1 MPPSQKRP
9 RSRRNEPPKRK
20 VKPPPPEVFKNV
32 PASDGTHP
40 ILFLLFLVAGLCLF
54 VALISYTD
62 KQNFFFAESF
72 LSSFAGQGSLTE
84 HNWCGA
90 LGATVAVL
98 AFNFFGAGAFL
109 LPFFACLLAYYMLRS
124 RAHFSLYWKC
134 TLMFFLL
141 CAGTL
146 LLTLIPDSA
155 YGYHPEQSNI
165 ASMPQGPGGCL
176 GELLL
181 NDVCEPVF
189 GTVGTACLTGIF
201 YIFCLL
207 SLLVASPQRIFVWCV
222 SHLSRAFSQWR
233 EEARA
238 RKAARLRMLE
248 ARRQNA
254 AALRAQE
261 RAERIA
267 AGGPDIPAPAG
278 APQADHLPP
287 VRERSPESP
296 ENDFSKIPVHVTAVP
311 EFANISLPTLDKKPE
326 VPANESEQA
335 DASDASAL
343 PEEPGS
349 EPEAPE
355 KILGTLT
362 PFPHPES
369 EPATAPEPPPGEP
382 EQDVPEI
389 VEAPEKPDPIPPASV
404 RKILGESAP
413 QTAPAPE
420 NTEKPALQII
430 EDEGLERADD
440 AEMYSRG
447 EYIFPPLSLLK
458 APTEEKISEASYEE
472 FKQRG
477 EQIVDAL
484 SKFKISSELTTV
496 QVGPTITRYEI
507 TPQDD
512 VRVEKI
518 LGLQNNIA
526 MKIKVQSARLALVP
540 EHGTV
545 GIEVPN
551 KKPKAVFIREI
562 LESKAWHENQ
572 MEIPIVLGKDVT
584 GKPVIMDLAK
594 MPHGLIAGSTGSG
607 KSVCINGLVT
617 SILYSASPEDVR
629 LVMVDPKAVELDVYN
644 RAPHMLIPV
653 ITDAKK
659 VPGAIK
665 WLINEME
672 RRYEMLRSAGVRNIV
687 GFNAKL
693 IKDRE
698 EAAAARERAA
708 ALEKEL
714 SASERAA
721 INEKPEI
728 SVPRDRGVLDELAE
742 KKKMPYIVCIVD
754 EFSDLMQVAG
764 AEIESGIAR
773 LAAKARAA
781 GIHLILA
788 TQRPDAKTVT
798 GLIKA
803 NLPSRIAFKV
813 TSAVNSKIILD
824 EIGAESLIGKGDMLY
839 LPPGTSV
846 MSRAQG
852 SFVSDNEISDIVDF
866 LHTRNGPPHYAQE
879 VQDAIDRAALEAE
892 AEKNGKNSGMDD
904 LDLDDDEALMMKA
917 WEIIR
922 TTKRASTSSLQ
933 VKMRIGYGRA
943 TRIMDM
949 LEERGYIGPPQSGSK
964 TRDILVDD

>member
-1 MPPSQKRP
+1 MASSQKRP
-9 RSRRNEPPKRK
+9 RSHRNEPVKRK
-20 VKPPPPEVFKNV
+20 NKLVPEPPKNAPV
-32 PASDGTHP
+32 SSGSHP
-40 ILFLLFLVAGLCLF
+40 VLFFIFLIFGLGLLVSLA
-54 VALISYTD
+54 SYTSTQD
-62 KQNFFFAESF
+62 FLGAESF
-72 LSSFAGQGSLTE
+72 LSRFAGEGSLDDR
-84 HNWCGA
+84 NLCGF
-90 LGATVAVL
+90 LGATFSVL
-98 AFNFFGAGAFL
+98 AFNFFGLGAFL
-109 LPFFACLLAYYMLRS
+109 LPLFAFLLAYYMLRS
-124 RAHFSLYWKC
+124 RVDFSLYWKC

-155 YGYHPEQSNI
+155 YGYNPSQAKS
-165 ASMPQGPGGCL
+165 AFMPQGPGGCL
-176 GELLL
+176 GEILLV
-181 NDVCEPVF
+181 DVFEPIL
-189 GTVGTACLTGIF
+189 GSVGTACLTILF

-207 SLLVASPQRIFVWCV
+207 SLLVAPPQRIFTWCA
-222 SHLSRAFSQWR
+222 SHFAAAFKRWR
-233 EEARA
+233 EDANA
-238 RKAARLRMLE
+238 RKENRKRLAE
-248 ARRQNA
+248 ARRNNA
-254 AALRAQE
+254 FAIRQQIRE
-261 RAERIA
+261 ERIA
-267 AGGPDIPAPAG
+267 GNSAIPSFGPQASNLPAP
-278 APQADHLPP
+278 
-287 VRERSPESP
+287 RERSAELSDDD
-296 ENDFSKIPVHVTAVP
+296 DFSDVTVHVTAVP
-311 EFANISLPTLDKKPE
+311 DYASTPLQTLEPKTEAPIPE
-326 VPANESEQA
+326 ETAELTE
-335 DASDASAL
+335 AL
-343 PEEPGS
+343 PEATTEAQPQETE
-349 EPEAPE
+349 EPESPPQ

-362 PFPHPES
+362 PFPHPELAE
-369 EPATAPEPPPGEP
+369 EPPSIPEEPKTEIRPEPIPAATP
-382 EQDVPEI
+382 EE
-389 VEAPEKPDPIPPASV
+389 
-404 RKILGESAP
+404 ILGSAP
-413 QTAPAPE
+413 TASTPAPTPE
-420 NTEKPALQII
+420 THANKEVQII
-430 EDEGLERADD
+430 EDEGLERAD
-440 AEMYSRG
+440 ETEVFSRG

-551 KKPKAVFIREI
+551 KKPKPVFIREI

-607 KSVCINGLVT
+607 KSVCLNGLVT

-653 ITDAKK
+653 ISDAKK

-693 IKDRE
+693 IKDRA

-721 INEKPEI
+721 INETAEI
-728 SVPRDRGVLDELAE
+728 SVPRDDGVLDELASR
-742 KKKMPYIVCIVD
+742 KKMPYIVCIVD
-754 EFSDLMQVAG
+754 EFSDLMQVAA

-839 LPPGTSV
+839 LPPGTSILN
-846 MSRAQG
+846 RAQG
-852 SFVSDNEISDIVDF
+852 SFVSEDEIAAIVNF
-866 LHTRNGPPHYAQE
+866 LHENNGAPHYAQE

-892 AEKNGKNSGMDD
+892 AEKNGKASSADE
-904 LDLDDDEALMMKA
+904 LDLDDDEALMLKA

-922 TTKRASTSSLQ
+922 TTQRASTSSLQ

-964 TRDILVDD
+964 TRDILVND